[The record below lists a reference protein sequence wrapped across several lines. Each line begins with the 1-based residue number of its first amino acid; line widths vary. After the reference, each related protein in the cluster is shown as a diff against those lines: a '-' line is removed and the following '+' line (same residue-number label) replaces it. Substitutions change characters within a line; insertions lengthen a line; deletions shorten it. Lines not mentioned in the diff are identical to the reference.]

1 MGSNTTPL
9 TELEQ
14 RILKMIPDTRWV
26 DAYTIEKGLEG
37 SGVTVADAV
46 NALGALVDRGLLD
59 HGVHKGPTHDTA
71 FWRRLD

>member
-1 MGSNTTPL
+1 MARPL
-9 TELEQ
+9 SDLEA
-14 RILKMIPDTRWV
+14 RILKMIPTDRWV

-59 HGVHKGPTHDTA
+59 HGVHHAPHHDIAYWKQNT
-71 FWRRLD
+71 